1 MTEEIKRYLEKAQKS
16 LKVAQAL
23 LAKGYY
29 EDSCSKS
36 YYVMFYAAQALL
48 KNNGIDVTKHSA
60 VVAKFGEHFVKTGKI
75 EPSYHRYII
84 DAKQKR
90 EIADYDV
97 FLRIDRKTAEE
108 RFNWAKDFLAEIKKL
123 IKNSLK

>member
-1 MTEEIKRYLEKAQKS
+1 MTEEVKRYLQKAQRS
-16 LKVAQAL
+16 LRVADEL
-23 LAKGYY
+23 LAKGYFD
-29 EDSCSKS
+29 DSCSKS

-48 KNNGIDVTKHSA
+48 KNSGVDVIKHSA

-75 EPSYHRYII
+75 DPRFHRYII

-97 FLRIDRKTAEE
+97 FLGIDRKTAEE
-108 RFNWAKDFLAEIKKL
+108 ELGWARNFLAKIKELVK
-123 IKNSLK
+123 K